1 MSRSVGAELLNAPF
15 PEFVVQLGKGIAEA
29 QYELDKVSLR
39 ITQLM
44 AGYAN
49 NATENDTSDV
59 FSLNSTDTTNPN
71 ANKDLITL
79 DDTGK
84 SYTLLE
90 LGFTPTFYQF
100 VDTVLEL
107 KMAVSMSQQSVSTR
121 SSSEKKLNFRLF
133 RGAKVA
139 SVNASYSQKYQY
151 SVEGSS
157 LMRTKIVTVP
167 PPARLEEIIR
177 EVVASED
184 QNTST

>member
-1 MSRSVGAELLNAPF
+1 MSSVGTELLNAPF

-44 AGYAN
+44 AGYSN
-49 NATENDTSDV
+49 ETTDSDE
-59 FSLNSTDTTNPN
+59 SDILDLKGK
-71 ANKDLITL
+71 AENKDLITL
-79 DDTGK
+79 AKDK

-107 KMAVSMSQQSVSTR
+107 KMAVSMSRESVYTR
-121 SSSEKKLNFRLF
+121 SSKEKRMQFRLF
-133 RGAKVA
+133 RGSAKVA

-167 PPARLEEIIR
+167 PPPRLEEIIR
-177 EVVASED
+177 EITSEKE
-184 QNTST
+184 

>member
-1 MSRSVGAELLNAPF
+1 MSSVGTELLNAPF

-44 AGYAN
+44 AGYS
-49 NATENDTSDV
+49 NDTTDNDDSDV
-59 FSLNSTDTTNPN
+59 LNLDGKDE
-71 ANKDLITL
+71 NKDLITL
-79 DDTGK
+79 DKNK

-107 KMAVSMSQQSVSTR
+107 KMAVSMSRESVYTR
-121 SSSEKKLNFRLF
+121 NSKEGRVKFRLF
-133 RGAKVA
+133 RGSAKVA

-167 PPARLEEIIR
+167 PPPRLEEIIR
-177 EVVASED
+177 EVTSER
-184 QNTST
+184 S

>member
-1 MSRSVGAELLNAPF
+1 MSSVGTELLNAPF

-44 AGYAN
+44 AGYS
-49 NATENDTSDV
+49 NDTTDNDDSDV
-59 FSLNSTDTTNPN
+59 LNLDGKDE
-71 ANKDLITL
+71 NKDLITL
-79 DDTGK
+79 DKNK

-107 KMAVSMSQQSVSTR
+107 KMAVSMSRESVYTR
-121 SSSEKKLNFRLF
+121 NSKENKIKFRLF
-133 RGAKVA
+133 RGSAKVA

-151 SVEGSS
+151 SVEGCS

-167 PPARLEEIIR
+167 PPPRLEEIIR
-177 EVVASED
+177 EITSEK
-184 QNTST
+184 S

>member
-1 MSRSVGAELLNAPF
+1 MSSVGTELLNAPF

-44 AGYAN
+44 AGYSN
-49 NATENDTSDV
+49 ETTDTDDSDV
-59 FSLNSTDTTNPN
+59 LNIDGRDE
-71 ANKDLITL
+71 NKDLITL
-79 DDTGK
+79 KKDVDNK
-84 SYTLLE
+84 YRYTLLE

-100 VDTVLEL
+100 VDTILEL
-107 KMAVSMSQQSVSTR
+107 KMAVSMSRESVRTR
-121 SSSEKKLNFRLF
+121 NSKEGRVKFRLF
-133 RGAKVA
+133 RGSAKVA

-167 PPARLEEIIR
+167 PPPRLEEIIR
-177 EVVASED
+177 EI
-184 QNTST
+184 TSKKS